1 MYFCK
6 WCHAAVEPAWKVET
20 IQGDEQIKEP
30 ICPLCG
36 SHLFYEPKPCPLCG
50 ELMSED
56 EIICRDC
63 KEELERDFNRLIDR
77 YQSATADRETVLD
90 IIAELFL

>member
-6 WCHAAVEPAWKVET
+6 ACHAAVEPAWEWET
-20 IQGDEQIKEP
+20 VQGDERVQAA
-30 ICPLCG
+30 ICPRCG
-36 SHLFYEPKPCPLCG
+36 SHLYYEPKPCPLCG

-56 EIICRDC
+56 ELLCRDC
-63 KEELERDFNRLIDR
+63 KEDLERDFNRLIDR